1 MDGKEPDEESPLTM
15 AETLSG
21 ATYVTARKEFSKKSL
36 SDGELPASEQ
46 LRRSSAWD
54 IYYSALE
61 KWPLLVKSATAFFIL
76 GGGDLCAQAVEHLCG
91 KSGSGIDWLRTLR
104 FGIVGLLGA
113 PWSHFYFHFLD
124 TILPPTSDPFTKTTF
139 LKVFIDQFI
148 QAPLLLALMISALS
162 LLKGGGLV
170 AVKAEISKTY
180 VASLIAN
187 CRYLLC
193 QFTGFRHHSHS
204 FCFQSCPGKL
214 WLPASLMNLAFVVPT
229 LRVLF
234 VNIVFIIWTVIL
246 SLLLNSNQRR

>member
-1 MDGKEPDEESPLTM
+1 M

-21 ATYVTARKEFSKKSL
+21 ATYVTARKIFSKKSL
-36 SDGELPASEQ
+36 TNGELPTSEP
-46 LRRSSAWD
+46 LCRSSAWE

-61 KWPLLVKSATAFFIL
+61 KWPLLVKSATAFLIL
-76 GGGDLCAQAVEHLCG
+76 GGGDLCAQAIEHLCG
-91 KSGSGIDWLRTLR
+91 KSLSSGSGIDCLRTLR

-113 PWSHFYFHFLD
+113 PWSHYYFHFLD

-162 LLKGGGLV
+162 LLKGGGFV

-187 CRYLLC
+187 CR
-193 QFTGFRHHSHS
+193 
-204 FCFQSCPGKL
+204 
-214 WLPASLMNLAFVVPT
+214 
-229 LRVLF
+229 
-234 VNIVFIIWTVIL
+234 
-246 SLLLNSNQRR
+246 